1 VKPLQ
6 AKYSESVNSHA
17 GSKMTM
23 IPRMGSV
30 KMKTVLFVVGL
41 LVILYGVLLVGVS
54 VPFHPLT
61 VIVPVPWS
69 STPATVDNP
78 QLEPGVVI
86 VLLGIVIAVAAIK
99 S

>member
-1 VKPLQ
+1 
-6 AKYSESVNSHA
+6 
-17 GSKMTM
+17 
-23 IPRMGSV
+23 
-30 KMKTVLFVVGL
+30 MKTVLFIVGL

-54 VPFHPLT
+54 VPSAPLT

-78 QLEPGVVI
+78 QLEPGVI
-86 VLLGIVIAVAAIK
+86 LILLGAVIAFAAIR